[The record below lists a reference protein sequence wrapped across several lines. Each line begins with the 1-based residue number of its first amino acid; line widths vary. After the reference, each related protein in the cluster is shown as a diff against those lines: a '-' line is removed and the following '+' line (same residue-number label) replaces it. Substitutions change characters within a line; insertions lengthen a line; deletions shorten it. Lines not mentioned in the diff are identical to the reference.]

1 MYVYVY
7 IYDICIQWHYYWV
20 YHINMFSHVNDQR
33 VHQFRERF
41 GTVRCIVGVMRVRDF
56 STATEVLFFG
66 SLGRLLGWFLNQQ
79 LGDSGGIIWILY
91 VFWGIGVILMD
102 FGEL

>member
-1 MYVYVY
+1 MHCGCDARARLQHGNGGAFFWLVGET
-7 IYDICIQWHYYWV
+7 
-20 YHINMFSHVNDQR
+20 
-33 VHQFRERF
+33 FR
-41 GTVRCIVGVMRVRDF
+41 
-56 STATEVLFFG
+56 
-66 SLGRLLGWFLNQQ
+66 

>member
-1 MYVYVY
+1 MHCGC
-7 IYDICIQWHYYWV
+7 DARARLQHG
-20 YHINMFSHVNDQR
+20 N
-33 VHQFRERF
+33 
-41 GTVRCIVGVMRVRDF
+41 GG
-56 STATEVLFFG
+56 AFFG